1 MQIVNI
7 KTAKAEFDDLFDR
20 AEAGEEIII
29 TRWRKPIARL
39 VSELDKVDDNSRR
52 VFLKPY

>member
-1 MQIVNI
+1 MEIVNI
-7 KTAKAEFDDLFDR
+7 KRAKAEFDDLFDR

-29 TRWRKPIARL
+29 ARWRKPIARL
-39 VSELDKVDDNSRR
+39 VSELDGVDDNSRS